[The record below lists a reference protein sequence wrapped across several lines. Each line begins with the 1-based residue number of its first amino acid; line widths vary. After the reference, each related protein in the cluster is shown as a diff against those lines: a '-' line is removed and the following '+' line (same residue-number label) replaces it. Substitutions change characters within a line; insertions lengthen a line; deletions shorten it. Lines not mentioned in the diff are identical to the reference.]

1 MKLANPLNYP
11 IAVFAGGVVLFVG
24 VRPIGLPST
33 VVIPAAVGVA
43 VAGAS
48 YLKSRQGES
57 PDLNNPELAVQ
68 LQSIRAMAAT
78 LAAKS
83 NDLRAEATKL
93 LTSSAQ
99 IELLA
104 AVQLSCDR
112 VLELPSKIDN
122 LAKRFKGD
130 DSILSVSEL
139 QLQLAEVR
147 QKLRSSSGIAS
158 QHLDRLADSLQ
169 RNIDLAQEGRDTR
182 LAQILNLST
191 IVQNS
196 AGVLQ
201 RLQNQF
207 RKASLTDSE
216 QIEELRLLNDELNS
230 LQENFDLLVRQT
242 NS

>member
-11 IAVFAGGVVLFVG
+11 IAVLAGGVVLFVG
-24 VRPIGLPST
+24 VRSIGLPST
-33 VVIPAAVGVA
+33 AVIPASVGVA

-57 PDLNNPELAVQ
+57 LALNNPELAAQ
-68 LQSIRAMAAT
+68 LQAIRALAAT

-83 NDLRAEATKL
+83 QDLRSEATRL
-93 LTSSAQ
+93 LTSSEQ

-104 AVQLSCDR
+104 AVQINCDR
-112 VLELPSKIDN
+112 TLELPSKIDN

-130 DSILSVSEL
+130 DSILSVREL
-139 QLQLAEVR
+139 QWQLAEVR

-158 QHLDRLADSLQ
+158 QHLNQLETSLQ
-169 RNIDLAQEGRDTR
+169 RNIDLAQEGQDTR

-201 RLQNQF
+201 RLQNQL
-207 RKASLTDSE
+207 RQASLSDSE
-216 QIEELRLLNDELNS
+216 QIEELRLLSDELG
-230 LQENFDLLVRQT
+230 
-242 NS
+242 